1 MSATNVK
8 TKKKKLNQST
18 RNKKKHAKKVLVL
31 CGHEPTL
38 DPRIH
43 WAGDFSAR
51 ADHDV
56 VICGWTESNPEPK
69 FEDPKI
75 YRTRRLNK
83 ESDRMAWP
91 ALRRLILKAQIIPR
105 YAFAFFAIFKIITF
119 LSKIAWRILVAPF
132 VILDY
137 CAEKLRLERYSTRQI
152 EFLFLLLRNWIYDLL
167 NKASKRRLQN
177 LIAGFSGYHWY
188 FLEHSVLIAGAF
200 IEYLKTE
207 NWVPDIIIANDPDT
221 LLAAALAKHY
231 YELEFIYDAHEYGPD
246 AYLIHPEPRAIFFF
260 YEHFLLRHADYYMT
274 VTPQIADKFNSK
286 YLKRFLEK
294 KGRKFEVV
302 PNASPIPS
310 NKKKCEESP
319 LPDKMKNKLKFL
331 FLGGFAPNRGVEQI
345 IREWKKVDPD
355 KAVLLIQGPENEYK
369 SKLIAEAQNTD
380 QLENSIFFLESAA
393 EDNLISSAR
402 FADVGII
409 PYASHIENH
418 KGACPNKLSQYM
430 HAGLAILSTD
440 LAFVKDILNQSGG
453 GLIYDDRADGD
464 FAKKAMQFIDDP
476 RLAKKYGRKN
486 QKLAVES
493 FSYDHYFPLIKKMIE
508 ENGKNTQKDQ
518 PRVRTH

>member
-1 MSATNVK
+1 M
-8 TKKKKLNQST
+8 
-18 RNKKKHAKKVLVL
+18 
-31 CGHEPTL
+31 
-38 DPRIH
+38 
-43 WAGDFSAR
+43 
-51 ADHDV
+51 
-56 VICGWTESNPEPK
+56 
-69 FEDPKI
+69 
-75 YRTRRLNK
+75 
-83 ESDRMAWP
+83 
-91 ALRRLILKAQIIPR
+91 
-105 YAFAFFAIFKIITF
+105 
-119 LSKIAWRILVAPF
+119 
-132 VILDY
+132 
-137 CAEKLRLERYSTRQI
+137 
-152 EFLFLLLRNWIYDLL
+152 
-167 NKASKRRLQN
+167 
-177 LIAGFSGYHWY
+177 
-188 FLEHSVLIAGAF
+188 
-200 IEYLKTE
+200 
-207 NWVPDIIIANDPDT
+207 
-221 LLAAALAKHY
+221 
-231 YELEFIYDAHEYGPD
+231 
-246 AYLIHPEPRAIFFF
+246 
-260 YEHFLLRHADYYMT
+260 
-274 VTPQIADKFNSK
+274 
-286 YLKRFLEK
+286 
-294 KGRKFEVV
+294 